1 MLLTAQP
8 RRLHAR
14 LAMGEVIKLRRHV
27 GPVTPPRVEIRERIQ
42 AAVAASG
49 LTDDAFAAELGRQT
63 GYLHLH
69 GGFVRCW
76 ESGEAMP
83 PADLYVTALRLGT
96 R

>member
-1 MLLTAQP
+1 
-8 RRLHAR
+8 
-14 LAMGEVIKLRRHV
+14 MGEVIKLRSHA
-27 GPVTPPRVEIRERIQ
+27 GPVTSPRVEVRDRIR

-49 LTDDAFAAELGRQT
+49 LTDDGFAAELGRQA
-63 GYLHLH
+63 GYLALH

-76 ESGEAMP
+76 KSGEAMP